1 MRQLM
6 VLTLLISGLTACGGG
21 VTEPLVDVCALGP
34 AIAHAVAPAASAP
47 VPGSLFRPALVAPS
61 GIRAIGTAA
70 LHLVDAQR
78 SDPWSPTAA
87 KRELMVTLWYPAA
100 DTAGRLRTAYQT
112 AAEFALSQRAD
123 GVPPG
128 LLAAPLTHGFGLAP
142 VDRAHGA
149 LPVVLYSPGGAS
161 SRALNTMVIE
171 ELAGRGYLVASI
183 DHTFDAVA
191 VEFPGGR
198 VLTRSLPEV
207 PPDLA
212 AVVAVRAQDARFV
225 LDALMLLQM
234 GVNPDADGRVLP
246 AGLHGALDLQRVG
259 IFGSSLGGST
269 AMAVLL
275 ADARVK
281 AGLSLDSQPYGPVV
295 QAGLDK
301 PFMMIN
307 AKASRELLPSLA
319 TFWSRLRGWRLEL
332 RMTGAG
338 HVSYSDYVYTLPQ
351 SAAVLGLSPEEV
363 AEMVGQVD
371 PLRAVTVQRAYPL
384 AFFDRHLRDGRCNPL
399 LDGPSAA
406 LPEVVFV
413 P

>member
-1 MRQLM
+1 MRQMMTVALW
-6 VLTLLISGLTACGGG
+6 VGGLAACGGG
-21 VTEPLVDVCALGP
+21 ATEPLVDVCALGP
-34 AIAHAVAPAASAP
+34 PIAQAVAPAASAP

-61 GIRAIGTAA
+61 GVRALGTVA

-78 SDPWSPTAA
+78 DDPWSPTAA
-87 KRELMVTLWYPAA
+87 RRELMVTLWYPATG
-100 DTAGRLRTAYQT
+100 TAGRPRTAYQT
-112 AAEFALSQRAD
+112 EAEFALSQRAD

-128 LLAAPLTHGFGLAP
+128 LLAAPLTHGFELAP
-142 VDRAHGA
+142 VDQAHGA
-149 LPVVLYSPGGAS
+149 LPVILYSPGGAA
-161 SRALNTMVIE
+161 SRAMNTMVIE
-171 ELAGRGYLVASI
+171 ELASRGYLVASI

-198 VLTRSLPEV
+198 VLTRSLPET
-207 PPDLA
+207 PPNLA
-212 AVVAVRAQDARFV
+212 AVIDVRAQDARFV
-225 LDALMLLQM
+225 LDALGLLQL
-234 GVNPDADGRVLP
+234 GVNPDAEGRALP
-246 AGLHGALDLQRVG
+246 TGLHGALDLERIG

-281 AGLSLDSQPYGPVV
+281 AGLSLDSQPYGPVI

-307 AKASRELLPSLA
+307 AKARRELLPSLA
-319 TFWSRLRGWRLEL
+319 GFWSRLRGWRLEL
-332 RMTGAG
+332 RMSGAG

-351 SAAVLGLSPEEV
+351 SAAVLGLSPEE
-363 AEMVGQVD
+363 AGEMVGQVD

-384 AFFDRHLRDGRCNPL
+384 AFFDRQLRGGRCNAL